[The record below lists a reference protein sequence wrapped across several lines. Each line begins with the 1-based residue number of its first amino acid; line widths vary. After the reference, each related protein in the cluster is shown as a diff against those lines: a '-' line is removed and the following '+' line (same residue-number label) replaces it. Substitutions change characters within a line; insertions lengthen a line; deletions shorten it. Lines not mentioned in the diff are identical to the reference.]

1 MGWRWRRSIN
11 AGGARA
17 TLSKSG
23 VGFSYGFA
31 GLRIGRSPS
40 GNYWVSATIPGTGMS
55 FIKYFDNQNSNL
67 QTSGAVSNQTTK
79 STTGTGTGT
88 GTGTATSTSTAT
100 TPTILSANTTA
111 PNSNKSKNQILLE
124 KMNTIKP

>member
-55 FIKYFDNQNSNL
+55 FIKYFDNTKSSL
-67 QTSGAVSNQTTK
+67 QTSNAVSNQTTK
-79 STTGTGTGT
+79 STTGT
-88 GTGTATSTSTAT
+88 ATAT
-100 TPTILSANTTA
+100 TPTILSANTSA

-124 KMNTIKP
+124 KMNNIKP

>member
-55 FIKYFDNQNSNL
+55 FIKYFDNTKSSL
-67 QTSGAVSNQTTK
+67 QTSSAVSNQTTK
-79 STTGTGTGT
+79 STTGT
-88 GTGTATSTSTAT
+88 ATAT
-100 TPTILSANTTA
+100 TPTILSANTSA

-124 KMNTIKP
+124 KMNNIKP

>member
-11 AGGARA
+11 AGGART

-55 FIKYFDNQNSNL
+55 FIKYFDNTNSSL
-67 QTSGAVSNQTTK
+67 QTSGSVSNQTTK
-79 STTGTGTGT
+79 STT
-88 GTGTATSTSTAT
+88 ATAT
-100 TPTILSANTTA
+100 TPTILSANTSA

-124 KMNTIKP
+124 KMNNIKP